1 LRLLW
6 PERKVALRGGA
17 LTLDFSL
24 ASGLEG
30 SIAAD
35 EIYFRRAKAR
45 LEPTE
50 FQLRPPKGGWDK
62 APARIEIGQYLELPL
77 AVGLVGGAI
86 KTHPVA
92 RVSVKLLRI
101 KTAQE
106 LAQVFAAVGL
116 AQNFAAL
123 RALATEGIQ
132 KGHMKLHAKNV
143 AVAGG
148 ATGKQIDEIAQQ
160 LVREGNI
167 RQARAEELVK
177 AYGTKKSA

>member
-1 LRLLW
+1 QDFR
-6 PERKVALRGGA
+6 ALEAGA
-17 LTLDFSL
+17 HAYAWYKEKTYKPLSRYSKDKDGNLV
-24 ASGLEG
+24 G
-30 SIAAD
+30 
-35 EIYFRRAKAR
+35 EI
-45 LEPTE
+45 
-50 FQLRPPKGGWDK
+50 
-62 APARIEIGQYLELPL
+62 ELPL

-92 RVSVKLLRI
+92 RVSVKLLKV

-106 LAQVFAAVGL
+106 LAQIFAAVGL

-132 KGHMKLHAKNV
+132 KGHMKLHAKNI

-148 ATGKQIDEIAQQ
+148 AKGERIDEVAAQ
-160 LVREGNI
+160 LIREGNI

-177 AYGTKKSA
+177 EFPKNDDKWIYAKRG